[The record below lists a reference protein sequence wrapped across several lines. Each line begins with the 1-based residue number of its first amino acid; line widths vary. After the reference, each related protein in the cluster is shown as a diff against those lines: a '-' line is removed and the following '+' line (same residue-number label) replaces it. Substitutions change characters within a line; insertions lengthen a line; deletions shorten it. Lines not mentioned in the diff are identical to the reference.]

1 MSADAAQR
9 AANFLGFDLP
19 KDSPLQQGRLQALA
33 TGLTG
38 DLTPTSLVSFS
49 SSGVLAIVGPL
60 PSALAVAQELP
71 DVDGCLVVAT
81 EGGDPGKT
89 EIREVEGE
97 LVDIGPAEA
106 CVRREKV
113 SAEVV

>member
-60 PSALAVAQELP
+60 PSALAVAQEP
-71 DVDGCLVVAT
+71 
-81 EGGDPGKT
+81 EGRPPAAVPTRAPAAWSRRRGPGLGT
-89 EIREVEGE
+89 
-97 LVDIGPAEA
+97 
-106 CVRREKV
+106 
-113 SAEVV
+113 